1 MSRYTRRASLSIL
14 LGGLGLGVG
23 LLPSCTRS
31 GGGQSGNATIK
42 VGQLQDQ
49 TGDFALLG
57 IQKYH
62 AAQLAIEEINKSGGL
77 LGKHLELI
85 SYDTQSD
92 NRRYQELARKLIL
105 EDKVDVIHGAFTSAS
120 RAAIMPIMD
129 QYKMLYF
136 YNNEYEGGVCNTNTF
151 VTGPGGDQQITTLI
165 PEMIK
170 KYGSKV
176 YTIAADYNFGQI
188 TAKWIRATTEKN
200 GGQIV
205 GEEFIPLDVSQF
217 SSTIDRIQKAKPD
230 FLMTILIGAK
240 QSSFYQQRVAA
251 GLKVPMGSN
260 VTMAAA
266 YEHKRMPAP
275 AMEDM
280 YVTTNYMEELDTPAS
295 KAFVQKWRA
304 KFPNEPYIGA
314 LAADEYVGM
323 YIWAE
328 GVKKA
333 GTVEKE
339 AVNKAL
345 ETGVSFDGPGG
356 KVTIDPKT
364 HNAILTIHLVKSDAQ
379 SKITFPKVFDAVAPN
394 WLSKEKG
401 CDLPNKPE
409 STQYEPG

>member
-1 MSRYTRRASLSIL
+1 MRQYTRRASLFIF

-31 GGGQSGNATIK
+31 DGKPANNATIK

-49 TGDFALLG
+49 TGDFAVLG

-62 AAQLAIEEINKSGGL
+62 GAQLAVEEMNKSGGL
-77 LGKHLELI
+77 LGKQIELI

-129 QYKMLYF
+129 QHKMLYF
-136 YNNEYEGGVCNTNTF
+136 YNNEYEGGVCDANTF

-170 KYGSKV
+170 QYGTKV

-188 TAKWIRATTEKN
+188 TAKWIRAATEKN

-266 YEHKRMPAP
+266 YEHKRIPAP
-275 AMEDM
+275 AMENM
-280 YVTTNYMEELDTPAS
+280 YVTTNYMEELNTPAS

-304 KFPNEPYIGA
+304 KFPDEPYIGA

-323 YIWAE
+323 YLWAE

-339 AVNKAL
+339 AVRKAL
-345 ETGVSFDGPGG
+345 ETGISFEGPGG

-364 HNAILTIHLVKSDAQ
+364 HNAILTIHLVKSDNQ
-379 SKITFPKVFDAVAPN
+379 SKITFSKVFDAVAPN

-409 STQYEPG
+409 SMQYEPG